1 MFVISK
7 EEIILEL
14 KDIRKWKVAN
24 RSAPKNRLS
33 LLPYFSISAST
44 RHFTFLTSQCN
55 IHACNLAKGI
65 FNNLIPARSRMSFKH
80 RNRHVL
86 YLEQYQSKM
95 SFPKYFQRK
104 SIPSKIQA
112 LRMGLNYFEL
122 GIESKATSKIE
133 TVSPTKQRLC
143 VTMPQSRQFLIM

>member
-1 MFVISK
+1 MQ
-7 EEIILEL
+7 LGQG
-14 KDIRKWKVAN
+14 
-24 RSAPKNRLS
+24 
-33 LLPYFSISAST
+33 Y
-44 RHFTFLTSQCN
+44 
-55 IHACNLAKGI
+55 
-65 FNNLIPARSRMSFKH
+65 NNLIPAESRMLFEN

-122 GIESKATSKIE
+122 GIENKAAGKIDPF
-133 TVSPTKQRLC
+133 TN
-143 VTMPQSRQFLIM
+143 